1 MGLVEHVG
9 DHAWSRGDKT
19 HAVSLGKREH
29 RREGGGEGRGGVL
42 QSSLAQK
49 ASCVFLS
56 ASPPGESRPMLALA
70 PSELRVTLYSGPE

>member
-9 DHAWSRGDKT
+9 DHAWLRGDKT
-19 HAVSLGKREH
+19 HPVSLEKR
-29 RREGGGEGRGGVL
+29 RRTQAGRGGVGG
-42 QSSLAQK
+42 QSILVQK

-56 ASPPGESRPMLALA
+56 ASPPGEIRPMLALA